1 MIKKIKRMFKIAAL
15 GLTINLFSIMNLKAM
30 ESTQPS
36 NPINRINT
44 NSNNNSGDE
53 TLNSGEKI
61 KKLMKKY
68 QRTVRKILKEIYL
81 PAVEK
86 LKLNSEEKKAIEELK
101 QVFLTIRNHN
111 DMDEK
116 FIENS
121 YREENKNDKNLQ
133 SDLSQRVINYCGDL
147 LLSKKECRRA
157 IGALNKLENIFN
169 TKINRVFGNYTARED
184 GEEYGQYI
192 RLNNII
198 NVFDPR
204 HELNDWFR
212 KWK

>member
-169 TKINRVFGNYTARED
+169 TKIKRY
-184 GEEYGQYI
+184 
-192 RLNNII
+192 
-198 NVFDPR
+198 
-204 HELNDWFR
+204 
-212 KWK
+212 